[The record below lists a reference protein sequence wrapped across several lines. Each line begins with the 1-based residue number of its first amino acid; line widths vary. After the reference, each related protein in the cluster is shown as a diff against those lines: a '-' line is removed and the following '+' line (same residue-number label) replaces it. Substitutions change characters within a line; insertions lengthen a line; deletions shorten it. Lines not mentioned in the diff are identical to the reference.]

1 MQESSQQPDGGTR
14 SPLPPAPCP
23 LPSVSAA
30 GALLLYLLRA
40 TAPAQRLCSR
50 AACNVLWI
58 ARTRVCRQRA
68 LTCLDY
74 ARAHLRV
81 QLSRRELASAGCC
94 P

>member
-14 SPLPPAPCP
+14 SPLPPALALC
-23 LPSVSAA
+23 VCGRSAA
-30 GALLLYLLRA
+30 AVPAPRHCA
-40 TAPAQRLCSR
+40 CTALCSR
-50 AACNVLWI
+50 AACTVLWI

-81 QLSRRELASAGCC
+81 QLSRREWASAGCC